1 MLFEEVKKL
10 KTYLAKPNEIEKKWY
25 LVDAKDKVLGRL
37 ASKIAVILMGKHKPV
52 YTPHVDTGDF
62 VVVVNADKIVL
73 TGKKLKDKMYV
84 RHTGYPGGLKKT
96 SYEVLMEKNPE
107 KALYLAVK
115 RMLPKN
121 RLARKMIKRLK
132 IYKGPEHNHQ
142 AQKPEALDI

>member
-1 MLFEEVKKL
+1 M

-73 TGKKLKDKMYV
+73 TGNKLKDKMYI

-132 IYKGPEHNHQ
+132 IYRGPEHNHQ